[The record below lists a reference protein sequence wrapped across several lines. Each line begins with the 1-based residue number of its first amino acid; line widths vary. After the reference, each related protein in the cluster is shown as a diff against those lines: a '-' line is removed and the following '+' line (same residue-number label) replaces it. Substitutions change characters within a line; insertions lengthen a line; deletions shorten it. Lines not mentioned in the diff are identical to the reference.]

1 MPRSW
6 PLSGG
11 LPYKQWYYEKHIRK
25 TKPEAMELLTAWREE
40 ETVDQSVHYHGQNK
54 VKAGEL
60 KKETVLETMKAALTI

>member
-1 MPRSW
+1 
-6 PLSGG
+6 
-11 LPYKQWYYEKHIRK
+11 
-25 TKPEAMELLTAWREE
+25 MELLTAWREE